1 MCLLIFAPFSGTE
14 SKAVQPLL
22 RKEAKKGQK
31 LDMKLENIKYEETFI
46 NLLSDLEFILVKDGR
61 EIPPENQKCL
71 ENYKNYVISIS
82 EDCHDFEPR
91 DLLPRSSTIQRFI
104 ENEIYYNDFDKG
116 EMHLDWLIDTE
127 INLGRG
133 Q

>member
-1 MCLLIFAPFSGTE
+1 M
-14 SKAVQPLL
+14 PLL

-31 LDMKLENIKYEETFI
+31 LDIKQENIRNEDIFI
-46 NLLSDLEFILVKDGR
+46 SLLNGLEFILVKDGR

-71 ENYKNYVISIS
+71 ENYKNYIISIS
-82 EDCHDFEPR
+82 EDCHDFQPR

-104 ENEIYYNDFDKG
+104 ENEIYYNDFDKV
-116 EMHLDWLIDTE
+116 EMNLDWLIDTE